1 MECSFN
7 DLQDFFMQFLPMNAS
22 CLFALHDDIVDI
34 AKPDRICSLTFV
46 VDHDFGLF
54 LHPSIF
60 TIKDSTSS

>member
-22 CLFALHDDIVDI
+22 CLFSLHDDIVDI
-34 AKPDRICSLTFV
+34 VKPDRIYSLTFV